1 MPTVSRTRS
10 LRAAPDEVWKVV
22 SDPQRLPQ
30 WWPGVQRVEEASPE
44 AWTTVL
50 SSPRGK
56 SVRADYTL
64 VESEPL
70 RRLVWRHEVAES
82 PFERILRESLT
93 ELVLEPDGSDVTE
106 VGLTLRQRPRGFARL
121 GLIQLRQ
128 AAVRQAEG
136 ALEGL
141 DALVAKH

>member
-1 MPTVSRTRS
+1 
-10 LRAAPDEVWKVV
+10 
-22 SDPQRLPQ
+22 
-30 WWPGVQRVEEASPE
+30 
-44 AWTTVL
+44 
-50 SSPRGK
+50 
-56 SVRADYTL
+56 
-64 VESEPL
+64 
-70 RRLVWRHEVAES
+70 VWRHEVAES
-82 PFERILRESLT
+82 PFERILREALT

>member
-1 MPTVSRTRS
+1 MPTVSRTRG
-10 LRAAPDEVWKVV
+10 LRAAPDEVWRVV

>member
-1 MPTVSRTRS
+1 MPTVFRKRS
-10 LRAAPDEVWKVV
+10 VRAAPAEVWKVV
-22 SDPQRLPQ
+22 SDPERLPQ
-30 WWPGVQRVEEASPE
+30 WWPGVRRVEEASRE

-56 SVRADYTL
+56 PVRADYTL

-93 ELVLEPDGSDVTE
+93 ELVLEPDGSDLTE

-128 AAVRQAEG
+128 AAVRQVEG

-141 DALVAKH
+141 DAVVAKD

>member
-1 MPTVSRTRS
+1 M
-10 LRAAPDEVWKVV
+10 